1 MVTTRNGALKD
12 RRVTRSMAAP
22 KPTSSGVVKRKA
34 AAAPRAARKT
44 AQKPKKTVPK
54 KQNVTNPEPTLEDR
68 ATTDANHEINT
79 TTTNQDTEIRAV
91 NRSMTKNGD
100 QTVTAMPSTSKKT
113 SINATKGKGASTK
126 NRSKAATSHEGSA
139 PPAARPTTRSM
150 SNNVESTT
158 TTAPPEPPTQAER
171 DLPAPSRR
179 ITTQMANQ
187 DALTPSSITSSAPVD
202 EVQARP
208 RPTVVRTTDP
218 PRARRANARTM
229 ITPRVR
235 IVRHPVTA
243 PITAGQERYRI
254 ARTRASL
261 RRALEGDQEW
271 PDLVHGQRREMIR
284 LFAWMRSEPGRTH
297 HDYFNLPIHHEALTT
312 RPMVNTSIIPRVR
325 AWYES
330 LKTDTNDEE
339 EEAIE
344 AP

>member
-22 KPTSSGVVKRKA
+22 EPTSSGVVKRKA
-34 AAAPRAARKT
+34 AATPRAARKT

-68 ATTDANHEINT
+68 ATTDANHEVNA
-79 TTTNQDTEIRAV
+79 TTTNKDTEIRAV
-91 NRSMTKNGD
+91 TRSMTKNGD
-100 QTVTAMPSTSKKT
+100 QTVAAMPSTSKKT
-113 SINATKGKGASTK
+113 SIDATKGKGASTK

-139 PPAARPTTRSM
+139 PPAARLTTRSM

-158 TTAPPEPPTQAER
+158 TTAPPEPPTQA
-171 DLPAPSRR
+171 
-179 ITTQMANQ
+179 ITRQMANQ
-187 DALTPSSITSSAPVD
+187 DALTPSSVTSSAPVD
-202 EVQARP
+202 DVQARP
-208 RPTVVRTTDP
+208 RPTVVRITDP

-261 RRALEGDQEW
+261 RQ
-271 PDLVHGQRREMIR
+271 
-284 LFAWMRSEPGRTH
+284 PGRTH

-312 RPMVNTSIIPRVR
+312 RPVVNTSIIPRVR

-330 LKTDTNDEE
+330 LKTGTNDEE

-344 AP
+344 ET